1 MNGMIGRAMARG
13 VAGAADATE
22 RTSFDAMHAQIMA
35 DRDAKLNEYNRSLQ
49 TEVVQPF
56 QAAQTDKTIQA
67 HKDISAATNA
77 SHEKVAALHYGTMK
91 NIQKTISSD
100 KDGRL
105 FYLDDGK
112 KPVFLEDPETGGPI
126 IGPKDNGLT
135 KAIVETHVAEIS
147 GIVKNDLLSPE
158 QKSAQIN
165 AVRTNMFNML
175 KDPDSFGRP
184 PASTA
189 PTGNVND
196 IAAVWRGSGKPSA
209 PAQPAVAPAAAA
221 PGPSLE
227 DQYNSNP
234 DAFTVTRN
242 PRTGRNE
249 YQPRTKNS
257 RTGKY
262 SD

>member
-1 MNGMIGRAMARG
+1 VNSGLIGKAL
-13 VAGAADATE
+13 AGGADAVE
-22 RTSFDAMHAQIMA
+22 KTSFEAMRAQIMA
-35 DRDAKLNEYNRSLQ
+35 DRDAKLNEYNRALQ

-56 QAAQTDKTIQA
+56 QAQQTDKTIQA

-77 SHEKVAALHYGTMK
+77 THVQVA
-91 NIQKTISSD
+91 NINAAAHKAAQNMNKTIGSD

-105 FYLDDGK
+105 FYLDDNK
-112 KPVFLEDPETGGPI
+112 KPVFLMDPETGDPI

-135 KAIVETHVAEIS
+135 KAIVESYTSEIS
-147 GIVKNDLLSPE
+147 AVAKDQLTPE
-158 QKSAQIN
+158 DQKGATIQKL
-165 AVRTNMFNML
+165 RQEMFNAL
-175 KDPDSFGRP
+175 KNPDSFGKP
-184 PASTA
+184 PAPAA
-189 PTGNVND
+189 PAGNVND
-196 IAAVWRGSGKPSA
+196 IAAIWRGSGKPSA

-227 DQYNSNP
+227 DQYNANP

-249 YQPRTKNS
+249 YQPRAKNS